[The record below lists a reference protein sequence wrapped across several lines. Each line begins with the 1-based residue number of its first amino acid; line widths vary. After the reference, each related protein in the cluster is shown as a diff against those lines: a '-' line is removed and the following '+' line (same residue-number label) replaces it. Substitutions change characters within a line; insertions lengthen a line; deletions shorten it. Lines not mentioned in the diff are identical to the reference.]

1 MANKNRANGVEKERM
16 RKSPKELRSVSV
28 DLCGEKE
35 RGKKLLS
42 RWAKLISLNSYAR
55 ISCRWLTE
63 EICEFAC
70 EVFLASKLNGLN
82 WVWSWKERVWQS
94 WILLQLLSSCW
105 KFSIYPA
112 WIQLCKLPYK
122 LESSWFSSQKSLSTS
137 FRNLPTAMK
146 MTCNMTLTVG
156 DAPVARCHVF
166 NYLPLRKLSR
176 QVHRR
181 DFYQKIF
188 RSACDH

>member
-1 MANKNRANGVEKERM
+1 MANKNRANRVEKERM

-82 WVWSWKERVWQS
+82 
-94 WILLQLLSSCW
+94 
-105 KFSIYPA
+105 
-112 WIQLCKLPYK
+112 
-122 LESSWFSSQKSLSTS
+122 
-137 FRNLPTAMK
+137 
-146 MTCNMTLTVG
+146 
-156 DAPVARCHVF
+156 
-166 NYLPLRKLSR
+166 
-176 QVHRR
+176 
-181 DFYQKIF
+181 
-188 RSACDH
+188 